1 MNIKELSL
9 NGSATY
15 KPNEYLYNGK
25 MMQDE
30 MGLGWLDYGARFYDP
45 VLGRFHSLD
54 QLSEKF
60 SFQSPYCYAAN
71 NPIRFIDKNG
81 RGPEDP
87 PNTAFY
93 VDVKVSFGP
102 QIGFSG
108 KMLGFGVN
116 LAAQGPSIEGTRRFS
131 LSYNGKAQKW
141 ELGTNSDSK
150 NIDYKAEAGL
160 GNLIGIK
167 QFVQS
172 EINESSVFKEKITEV
187 NKLLTQ
193 ERSKKSETEG
203 NSKEE
208 KLKVESG
215 YSVHFLL
222 VGFEITV
229 GAEVSNPPPDEKNG
243 NQSQENSKTTS
254 STEKKP
260 DDKE

>member
-1 MNIKELSL
+1 
-9 NGSATY
+9 
-15 KPNEYLYNGK
+15 
-25 MMQDE
+25 
-30 MGLGWLDYGARFYDP
+30 MGLGWLDYGARFYDG
-45 VLGRFHSLD
+45 VLGRFHNLD
-54 QLSEKF
+54 PLSEKF

-81 RGPEDP
+81 KGAEYP
-87 PNTAFY
+87 PNAAFY

-102 QIGFSG
+102 QIGASG
-108 KMLGFGVN
+108 KVLGVGFN
-116 LAAQGPSIEGTRRFS
+116 LVGQGPSIEGTRCFS
-131 LSYNGKAQKW
+131 LSYNGKSQKW
-141 ELGTNSDSK
+141 ELGIAHDAK
-150 NIDYKAEAGL
+150 NIDYKGEAGF

-193 ERSKKSETEG
+193 ERSKKSETKG

-208 KLKVESG
+208 KLKIESG
-215 YSVHFLL
+215 YSIHFLL

-260 DDKE
+260 DDKEKK